1 MATTPFT
8 LIIPAAGTGSR
19 MGLGENKLFLTLEG
33 APVLWH
39 TLRAFAGCPGLRE
52 VILAIRPEEEPRI
65 RQLLAQLP
73 LPVHVRLVAGG
84 AARQQSVYNA
94 LKAVP
99 PESGAVWVHDGA
111 RPFVSPALLG
121 RLAEALETET
131 AVIPGV
137 PVKDTIKRTD
147 AAGFVTETPDR
158 SSLWAVQTPQ
168 CFRRA
173 PLLAA
178 HEAAAAEGFV
188 GTDDASLM
196 ERAGHP
202 VRVVPGDYE
211 NIKIT
216 TPEDLAVA
224 AAILTKAGGRT
235 YAGRNRV

>member
-1 MATTPFT
+1 MATMPFT
-8 LIIPAAGTGSR
+8 LIIPAAGSGSR
-19 MGLGENKLFLTLEG
+19 MGLGENKLFLPLQG

-39 TLRAFAGCPGLRE
+39 TLRAFAGCPGLLE
-52 VILAIRPEEEPRI
+52 AILAIRPGEELQV
-65 RQLLAQLP
+65 RQLLGEAP
-73 LPVHVRLVAGG
+73 LPVPVRLVAGG
-84 AARQQSVYNA
+84 DTRQQSVLNA
-94 LKAVP
+94 LKAVG

-168 CFRRA
+168 CFRG
-173 PLLAA
+173 PQLLAA

-202 VRVVPGDYE
+202 VRVIPGEYD

-224 AAILTKAGGRT
+224 VAILTKGGRKNLC
-235 YAGRNRV
+235 G